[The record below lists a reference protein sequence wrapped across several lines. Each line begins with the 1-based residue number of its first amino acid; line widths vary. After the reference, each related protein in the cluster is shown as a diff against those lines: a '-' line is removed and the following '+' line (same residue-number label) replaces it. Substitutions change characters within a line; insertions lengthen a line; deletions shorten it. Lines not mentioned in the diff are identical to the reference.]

1 MAIVNA
7 LRFDKSSVGIIADEE
22 YWFLGRRKSYFQDT
36 LQQLVDEEI
45 IEKTGIIAIYGGT
58 GTPSFHWDI
67 IKKSRKKIKEEF
79 GSRAKNIKTIYDISR
94 IVLDILQDVKR
105 DRINQKLRF
114 MYGFTIDDVN
124 RGFFEIEGK
133 KYEIKQKKIKD
144 KALGIVMG
152 NEKSMLTNPILQNK
166 AVITGYDPKDGIS
179 MYYLNSENSVMSFT
193 SGGYEA
199 IGPGKYA
206 SGLAFAEFFQGMPLY
221 KRREGFSRIEGMIQL
236 INSAIMAADYFNE
249 VGGLFNIIFIDGEK
263 KNPKERI
270 TEIFDNKGKLAT
282 EIVRSYK
289 WGMITKEDTSC
300 LIDELIFKGAEL
312 YSLEDRLYKVSRDPD
327 RLELLLR
334 GYKEM
339 ELCGTKK
346 PDAGSDKQEKQK
358 ARKGKGE

>member
-7 LRFDKSSVGIIADEE
+7 LKFDRSSVGIIADEE

-36 LQQLVDEEI
+36 LQHLTDEEI
-45 IEKTGIIAIYGGT
+45 IEKTGIVAVYGGT

-67 IKKSRKKIKEEF
+67 IKKSRAKIKEEF
-79 GSRAKNIKTIYDISR
+79 SNRAKNIKTIYDISK
-94 IVLDILQDVKR
+94 IVLDVLQDVKR

-114 MYGFTIDDVN
+114 MYGFTIDDIN
-124 RGFFEIEGK
+124 RGFFEFEGK
-133 KYEIKQKKIKD
+133 KYDIKQKKIKD
-144 KALGIVMG
+144 KSLGLVMG
-152 NEKSMLTNPILQNK
+152 SDKSHLTKPILENK
-166 AVITGYDPKDGIS
+166 AVICGYDQKDGIS

-236 INSAIMAADYFNE
+236 INSAIMAADYYNE

-263 KNPKERI
+263 KNPKERVI
-270 TEIFDNKGKLAT
+270 EVFDNKGKLAS
-282 EIVRSYK
+282 EIVRSFK
-289 WGMITKEDTSC
+289 WGMITKEETAKF
-300 LIDELIFKGAEL
+300 IDELIFKQSSVDA
-312 YSLEDRLYKVSRDPD
+312 LEDKLYKASKDPEK
-327 RLELLLR
+327 LELLLR

-339 ELCGTKK
+339 ELCEQASGKQTK
-346 PDAGSDKQEKQK
+346 EKSKK
-358 ARKGKGE
+358 AKGE

>member
-36 LQQLVDEEI
+36 LQHLTDEEI
-45 IEKTGIIAIYGGT
+45 IEKTGIIAVYGGT

-67 IKKSRKKIKEEF
+67 IKKSRAKIKEEF
-79 GSRAKNIKTIYDISR
+79 SSRAKNIKTIYDISK
-94 IVLDILQDVKR
+94 IVLDVLQEVKR
-105 DRINQKLRF
+105 ERINQKLKF

-124 RGFFEIEGK
+124 RGYFEFEGK
-133 KYEIKQKKIKD
+133 KYDIKQKKIKD
-144 KALGIVMG
+144 KSLGLVMG
-152 NEKSMLTNPILQNK
+152 SEKSFLTNPILQNK
-166 AVITGYDPKDGIS
+166 AVICGYDQKDGVS

-236 INSAIMAADYFNE
+236 INSAIMAADYYNE

-263 KNPKERI
+263 KNPGDRI
-270 TEIFDNKGKLAT
+270 IEVFDNKGKLAS
-282 EIVRSYK
+282 EIVRSFK
-289 WGMITKEDTSC
+289 LGMITKEDTGR
-300 LIDELIFKGAEL
+300 LIDELIFKGANIDL
-312 YSLEDRLYKVSRDPD
+312 LEEQLYKSSKDAD
-327 RLELLLR
+327 KLELLLR

-339 ELCGTKK
+339 ELCDQE
-346 PDAGSDKQEKQK
+346 PVKQAKEKS
-358 ARKGKGE
+358 RKGKGE